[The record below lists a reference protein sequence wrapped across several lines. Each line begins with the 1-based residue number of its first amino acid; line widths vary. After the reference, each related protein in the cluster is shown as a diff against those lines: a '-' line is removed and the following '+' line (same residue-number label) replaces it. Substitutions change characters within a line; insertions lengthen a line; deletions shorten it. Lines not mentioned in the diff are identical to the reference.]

1 MTSKQ
6 TNMHEQNY
14 FNGSSTKLSKAE
26 TNRNGGARRS
36 DGAGKLVQTSNKTD
50 ALQLDNPRSCGRKIK
65 QAKNKMN
72 DRVR

>member
-36 DGAGKLVQTSNKTD
+36 DGAGKLVKTSNKTD
-50 ALQLDNPRSCGRKIK
+50 ALQLDK
-65 QAKNKMN
+65 QSKELWSKGQTSEK
-72 DRVR
+72 